1 MTRRDVMRRA
11 LRARADTRQC
21 TRTPRQQGLLLN
33 APETGTTSL
42 LDKLRRATI
51 GRYDIYAELGSGGM
65 ATVFLALDLALDRK
79 VAIKVMSPALTATP
93 GAIERFRREA
103 RTAAALSHPHIVPIF
118 AIGEEPGIAYY
129 VMKYIEGRGLDSVL
143 REEGAQSP
151 AFVQAILSKVGTA
164 LQYAHDNGVV
174 HRDVKPA
181 NIMLD
186 RDGWTY
192 VTDFGIAKREDG
204 HGLTQSGM
212 IIGTPAY
219 MCPEQFN
226 GAPVTGAADQYALGV
241 VAYEMLAG
249 RTPYDGPSLGEVMRG
264 HLLEPVPPVRL
275 ARPDVPEELEACVTR
290 MLAKEPGDRF
300 PSLTDAVAAIGTF
313 TATAESEAR
322 TSIIKLARAS
332 DATRPR
338 ISVPQSPTPGLA
350 QRAPDLTVRTPTAAE
365 RPAFRKITLPEI
377 AEPEPEPS
385 RGGSTLFRLF
395 VLLVVVAGLG
405 YGIKRYADAEL
416 ARTRTAATPATAASV
431 TGEVPPQEPPQE
443 PPQVP
448 PQGPPQV
455 PGSGDPGG
463 VASAGQ
469 PSLGSTLPV
478 SDSAQSAAPA
488 QPAQAQ
494 PTPAQADPVV
504 ATPPTGSTPQND
516 RAGGSARESDA
527 DFARRN
533 PGQGRAMR
541 ERLEAL
547 NDRREAAGQAPI
559 AAGLVR
565 IGTTGPRYTVF
576 VNGRARQ
583 VVNGRGLHDVPVP
596 AGSVTLSL
604 RAMNCISW
612 DTVLTVRSSQ
622 VHVIGE
628 RAPAC

>member
-1 MTRRDVMRRA
+1 MYKN
-11 LRARADTRQC
+11 
-21 TRTPRQQGLLLN
+21 PRQQGPLLN

-143 REEGAQSP
+143 REDGAQSP

-338 ISVPQSPTPGLA
+338 ISVPQSPTPGIA
-350 QRAPDLTVRTPTAAE
+350 QRAPDLTVRTPASAE

-405 YGIKRYADAEL
+405 YGIKRFADREL
-416 ARTRTAATPATAASV
+416 ARTRTASTTASTTVPAAAANV
-431 TGEVPPQEPPQE
+431 AAETPPQG
-443 PPQVP
+443 P

-455 PGSGDPGG
+455 PGGGEPGS

-469 PSLGSTLPV
+469 SPVAATLPAP
-478 SDSAQSAAPA
+478 DSAAGRAPSQSAAA
-488 QPAQAQ
+488 
-494 PTPAQADPVV
+494 PVE
-504 ATPPTGSTPQND
+504 AAGTPPSTPPAVPTEATLPNE
-516 RAGGSARESDA
+516 RAGGARASEDEG
-527 DFARRN
+527 ARRN
-533 PGQGRAMR
+533 QAQGRALR
-541 ERLEAL
+541 ERLDAL

-559 AAGLVR
+559 AAGLIR

>member
-1 MTRRDVMRRA
+1 MSGRGVTRRA
-11 LRARADTRQC
+11 LRAHADTRQS

-143 REEGAQSP
+143 REDGAQSP

-275 ARPDVPEELEACVTR
+275 ARPDVPAELEACVTR
-290 MLAKEPGDRF
+290 MLAKEPGDRY

-350 QRAPDLTVRTPTAAE
+350 QRAPDLTARTPTSAE

-405 YGIKRYADAEL
+405 YGIKRFADAEL
-416 ARTRTAATPATAASV
+416 ARTRTAAVPASVASV
-431 TGEVPPQEPPQE
+431 TGAA
-443 PPQVP
+443 P

-455 PGSGDPGG
+455 PGGGEAAG

-469 PSLGSTLPV
+469 PSAASALPASDSTAGAPPTQASPAPVEPAVNPPSSPTTLPV
-478 SDSAQSAAPA
+478 D
-488 QPAQAQ
+488 
-494 PTPAQADPVV
+494 
-504 ATPPTGSTPQND
+504 ATLPGD
-516 RAGGSARESDA
+516 RAGGARESDEER
-527 DFARRN
+527 ARRN
-533 PGQGRAMR
+533 QGQGRALR
-541 ERLEAL
+541 ERLEAM

-565 IGTTGPRYTVF
+565 IGTSGPRYTVF

-596 AGSVTLSL
+596 AGSVTISL

-612 DTVLTVRSSQ
+612 DTVLTVRNAQ

>member
-1 MTRRDVMRRA
+1 MTQVPSRGDARGIASARRYSSEYKN
-11 LRARADTRQC
+11 
-21 TRTPRQQGLLLN
+21 PRQQGPLLN

-143 REEGAQSP
+143 REDGAQSP

-338 ISVPQSPTPGLA
+338 ISVPQSPTPGIA
-350 QRAPDLTVRTPTAAE
+350 QRAPDLTVRTPASAE

-405 YGIKRYADAEL
+405 YGIKRFADREL
-416 ARTRTAATPATAASV
+416 ARTRTASTTASTTVPAAAANV
-431 TGEVPPQEPPQE
+431 AAETPPQG
-443 PPQVP
+443 P

-455 PGSGDPGG
+455 PGGGEPGS

-469 PSLGSTLPV
+469 SPVAATLPAP
-478 SDSAQSAAPA
+478 DSAAGRAPPQSAAA
-488 QPAQAQ
+488 
-494 PTPAQADPVV
+494 PVE
-504 ATPPTGSTPQND
+504 AAGTPPSTPPAVPTEATLPNE
-516 RAGGSARESDA
+516 RAGGARASEDEG
-527 DFARRN
+527 ARRN
-533 PGQGRAMR
+533 QGQGRALR
-541 ERLEAL
+541 ERLDAL

-559 AAGLVR
+559 VAGLIR